1 MTNNTDVIILA
12 GGLGTRLRSVV
23 ADLPKC
29 MAPVNGKPFLAYLLN
44 YISQC
49 PVRKV
54 VLSVG
59 YLHEIVMDWAERE
72 KHNYPF
78 AIEYAIET
86 TPLGTGGGIRLAMRQ
101 CDTETVCV
109 MNGDTFFDVGFKG
122 LLEAHRQG
130 GKPVTMGLKPMKDFD
145 RYGTV
150 AIDESD
156 LVTRFNEKQ
165 YCADGLINAG
175 VYMLDN
181 NAQLEGLPEKFSF
194 ENLFLHPKASEGA
207 IQGYVSD
214 GYFIDIGIPEDY
226 EKAMVDFKRFD
237 ALWASQR

>member
-1 MTNNTDVIILA
+1 MTNSADVIILA

-29 MAPVNGKPFLAYLLN
+29 MAPVNGKPFLAYLLD
-44 YISQC
+44 YLSQC

-59 YLHEIVMDWAERE
+59 YLHEIVMDWAEQH
-72 KHNYPF
+72 KDDYPF
-78 AIEYAIET
+78 AMEYAIEA

-101 CDTETVCV
+101 CDAETVCV
-109 MNGDTFFDVGFKG
+109 MNGDTFFDVGFEG
-122 LLEAHRQG
+122 LLKAHHQG
-130 GKPVTMGLKPMKDFD
+130 RKPVTMGLKPMKDFD

-150 AIDESD
+150 AIDESN

-165 YCADGLINAG
+165 YCPDGLINAG

-181 NAQLEGLPEKFSF
+181 NGQLDELPEKFSF
-194 ENLFLHPKASEGA
+194 ENLFLHPQAAEGA

-226 EKAMVDFKRFD
+226 EKARVDFKRFD